1 MNKLKYGS
9 VAVGFEGSQARF
21 EALCEDYRKS
31 NLDFEYEKEIAS
43 AYKNYCY
50 TAIIPPTDDCPYWE
64 RMFVMSNGNSLLLGE
79 QANTYYNEIFVDK
92 LQDAL

>member
-9 VAVGFEGSQARF
+9 IAVGFDGSQARF

-43 AYKNYCY
+43 SYKNFYY
-50 TAIIPPTDDCPYWE
+50 TAKIEPTDSCPYWE
-64 RMFVMSNGNSLLLGE
+64 RMFVMSNGESLLLGE
-79 QANTYYNEIFVDK
+79 QANIYYNEVFSNR
-92 LQDAL
+92 LQNH